1 MVTETLTHEG
11 NELHMGTELL
21 EVETPTAVPPVD
33 TAGVRTKSLKDCGV
47 LGPMKYIR
55 LGQDQDDWFPSI
67 GGEAREVLEQIGNDN
82 WASVVRTYRRGGLTA
97 VLERL
102 SRREVHALFRRP
114 LWQARPHVCRD
125 EERREFLPD
134 WRPAADRRKETR
146 VPCGLSWRSAVLG
159 GWQNCL
165 AGARGQ
171 G

>member
-82 WASVVRTYRRGGLTA
+82 WGANSRFGTPISTRGACSISTSVMASTSA
-97 VLERL
+97 RL
-102 SRREVHALFRRP
+102 S
-114 LWQARPHVCRD
+114 
-125 EERREFLPD
+125 
-134 WRPAADRRKETR
+134 
-146 VPCGLSWRSAVLG
+146 G
-159 GWQNCL
+159 
-165 AGARGQ
+165 
-171 G
+171 